1 MQYHLQFLALAFSLQ
16 LKARTLLEI
25 EEINKTFTS
34 IHSELVTDQGQ
45 TEEPKV
51 LNAKKE
57 KKVEVGTAWK
67 NTEYTEIII
76 YYSNKVISLFVHQRT
91 DLKLWH

>member
-1 MQYHLQFLALAFSLQ
+1 MQYYLQFLALAFSLQ

-45 TEEPKV
+45 NEEPKV

-67 NTEYTEIII
+67 NTELHGDNITVT
-76 YYSNKVISLFVHQRT
+76 NSLVS
-91 DLKLWH
+91 

>member
-1 MQYHLQFLALAFSLQ
+1 MQYYLPILALAFSLQ

-34 IHSELVTDQGQ
+34 IHSELGTDQGQ
-45 TEEPKV
+45 TEETKV

-57 KKVEVGTAWK
+57 EKVQVGTAWK
-67 NTEYTEIII
+67 NTEYTEII
-76 YYSNKVISLFVHQRT
+76 LQ
-91 DLKLWH
+91 

>member
-1 MQYHLQFLALAFSLQ
+1 MCKKK

-57 KKVEVGTAWK
+57 KKVEIAEKRATSPGADVTQEDLTETLK
-67 NTEYTEIII
+67 NIANLM
-76 YYSNKVISLFVHQRT
+76 SS
-91 DLKLWH
+91 

>member
-1 MQYHLQFLALAFSLQ
+1 MNVQYYLQFLALAFSLQ

-67 NTEYTEIII
+67 NTEYTEKI
-76 YYSNKVISLFVHQRT
+76 LQ
-91 DLKLWH
+91 